1 MISLKIAGFQHFLL
15 INCADLDILA
25 LRTSMKCPFCT
36 CEEDKVV
43 DSRSSREGKAIR
55 RRRECLSCGQ
65 RYTTYEYVETIPL
78 TIVKADGRREPYDR
92 NKILSGFHTACKKR
106 PISAETIEQM
116 VDQIENQIQAMAES
130 EINSKQI
137 GELAMKALY
146 PVDEVAYIRF
156 ASVYRKFKEIKEFLS
171 EISAMEHT
179 VE

>member
-1 MISLKIAGFQHFLL
+1 
-15 INCADLDILA
+15 
-25 LRTSMKCPFCT
+25 MKCPFCT

-65 RYTTYEYVETIPL
+65 RYTTYEYVETVPL

-106 PISAETIEQM
+106 PISTEQIAQM
-116 VDQIENQIQAMAES
+116 VDQIENQVQAMAES
-130 EINSKQI
+130 EISSKQI

-171 EISAMEHT
+171 EISAMEQ
-179 VE
+179 EQILPQ

>member
-1 MISLKIAGFQHFLL
+1 
-15 INCADLDILA
+15 
-25 LRTSMKCPFCT
+25 MKCPFCT

-65 RYTTYEYVETIPL
+65 RYTTYEYVETTPL

-92 NKILSGFHTACKKR
+92 QKILSGFHTACKKR

-116 VDQIENQIQAMAES
+116 VDQIENQLQAKAES
-130 EINSKQI
+130 EIASKEI

-146 PVDEVAYIRF
+146 GVDEVAYIRF

-171 EISAMEHT
+171 EISVMQQSYHD
-179 VE
+179 

>member
-1 MISLKIAGFQHFLL
+1 
-15 INCADLDILA
+15 
-25 LRTSMKCPFCT
+25 MKCPFCT

-65 RYTTYEYVETIPL
+65 RFTTYEYVETMPL

-92 NKILSGFHTACKKR
+92 QKILAGFNTACKKR
-106 PISAETIEQM
+106 PISTEAIEQM
-116 VDQIENQIQAMAES
+116 VDQIENQIQGMAEGEVS
-130 EINSKQI
+130 SKQV

-146 PVDEVAYIRF
+146 QVDEVAYIRF

-171 EISAMEHT
+171 EISVMQQSYL
-179 VE
+179 